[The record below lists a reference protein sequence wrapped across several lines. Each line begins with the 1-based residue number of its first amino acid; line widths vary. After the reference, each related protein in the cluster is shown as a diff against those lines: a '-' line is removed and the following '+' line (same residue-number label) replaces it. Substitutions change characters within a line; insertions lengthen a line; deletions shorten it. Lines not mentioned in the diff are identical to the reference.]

1 VLGASGHIAGV
12 INPPAKG
19 KRNFWVNDKL
29 PATAQEWLA
38 GATEHPGS
46 WWTTWSDWL
55 KPQGGKLVNAPKVP
69 GNAKFKPIEPAPGRY
84 VKVKA

>member
-1 VLGASGHIAGV
+1 M
-12 INPPAKG
+12 INPPSKG

-29 PATAQEWLA
+29 PQTAQDWLA
-38 GATEHPGS
+38 GATERPGS

-69 GNAKFKPIEPAPGRY
+69 GNSRFKAIEPAPGRY
-84 VKVKA
+84 VKAKA